1 MNDPI
6 KLTADFDDQG
16 RLIIERM
23 DGKEISIITHE
34 ELSEDCV
41 DVLEI
46 NSTGHAVKAL
56 QCLLNAHDQHL
67 DEDGIFGEM
76 TQTALIIY
84 QDQHHLP
91 ATGTCDLLTWEQLI
105 RS

>member
-1 MNDPI
+1 MSDPI

-34 ELSEDCV
+34 ELSEDCIE
-41 DVLEI
+41 VLEI

-56 QCLLNAHDQHL
+56 QALLNAHDQHL
-67 DEDGIFGEM
+67 DEDGIFGSM
-76 TQTALIIY
+76 TQTALIIF
-84 QDQHHLP
+84 QDQHQLP

>member
-1 MNDPI
+1 MHDPI
-6 KLTADFDDQG
+6 KLSADFDDQG

-41 DVLEI
+41 EFLEI

-56 QCLLNAHDQHL
+56 QALLNAHGQHL

-84 QDQHHLP
+84 QDQQQLP
-91 ATGTCDLLTWEQLI
+91 ANGTCDLLTWEKLI